1 MPRLSP
7 ELFARLQPMPIQVI
21 DQEKSQIGRAMD
33 SEQHPAFAN
42 GFYANY
48 GKRALDIWAATA
60 GLILLS
66 PVLAIAACCIKLT
79 SRGPVFY
86 RQIRIGQ
93 GARPFQILKFRSM
106 TMPTSTKDLKI
117 TVAGDSRVTPV
128 GKFFR
133 RYKVDE
139 LPQLWNVICG
149 DMSLVGPRPEVPV
162 YIEEYTPEQRS
173 VLSARPGITDPA
185 SLAYRHEEEILACQ
199 ADPEQFYRTKI
210 LPDKLARNR
219 AYLEKITLQND
230 IRIIV
235 KTISSS
241 FLFVEKHERDTLSR

>member
-1 MPRLSP
+1 LR
-7 ELFARLQPMPIQVI
+7 
-21 DQEKSQIGRAMD
+21 DSQ
-33 SEQHPAFAN
+33 QHPVFAN

-48 GKRALDIWAATA
+48 GKRALDILAATA
-60 GLILLS
+60 GMILLS
-66 PVLAIAACCIKLT
+66 PVFGLVACWIKLT
-79 SRGPVFY
+79 SRGPAFY
-86 RQIRIGQ
+86 RQIRIGKD
-93 GARPFQILKFRSM
+93 GVPFQILKFRSM
-106 TMPTSTKDLKI
+106 TMQASNRDLKI

-128 GKFFR
+128 GKFLR

-139 LPQLWNVICG
+139 LPQLWNVIRG

-162 YIEEYTPEQRS
+162 YEEDTPEQRI

-185 SLAYRHEEEILACQ
+185 SLAYRHEEEILAAQ
-199 ADPEQFYRTKI
+199 GDPEQFYRTKI

-230 IRIIV
+230 IRIIL

-241 FLFVEKHERDTLSR
+241 FLLAEKTGARRAL

>member
-1 MPRLSP
+1 MS
-7 ELFARLQPMPIQVI
+7 IQVI
-21 DQEKSQIGRAMD
+21 DQEKSHRGQARD
-33 SEQHPAFAN
+33 SEQNAGRAN
-42 GFYANY
+42 SFYVNY
-48 GKRALDIWAATA
+48 GKRVLDILAATT

-86 RQIRIGQ
+86 RQVRIGQ

-106 TMPTSTKDLKI
+106 TSQTLNGDLKI

-128 GKFFR
+128 GKFLR

-139 LPQLWNVICG
+139 LPQLWNVIRG
-149 DMSLVGPRPEVPV
+149 DMSLVGPRPEVPF
-162 YIEEYTPEQRS
+162 YIEEYTPEQRI
-173 VLSARPGITDPA
+173 VLSARPGITDLA
-185 SLAYRHEEEILACQ
+185 SLAYRHEEEILAAQ
-199 ADPEQFYRTKI
+199 DDPEQFYRTKI
-210 LPDKLARNR
+210 LPDKLARNG
-219 AYLEKITLQND
+219 AYLEEITLQND

-241 FLFVEKHERDTLSR
+241 FCL

>member
-1 MPRLSP
+1 MS
-7 ELFARLQPMPIQVI
+7 IQVI
-21 DQEKSQIGRAMD
+21 DKEKSQGGPPRD
-33 SEQHPAFAN
+33 YERRPSFAN

-48 GKRALDIWAATA
+48 GKRALDILAATA
-60 GLILLS
+60 GLTLLS
-66 PVLAIAACCIKLT
+66 PVFGLVACCIKVT
-79 SRGPVFY
+79 SHGPVLF
-86 RQIRIGQ
+86 RQVRIGQ

-106 TMPTSTKDLKI
+106 MMQSSNRDLKI
-117 TVAGDSRVTPV
+117 TVAGDSRVTPI
-128 GKFFR
+128 GRFLR

-139 LPQLWNVICG
+139 LPQLWNVIRG
-149 DMSLVGPRPEVPV
+149 DMTLVGPRPEVPV
-162 YIEEYTPEQRS
+162 YIEDYTPEQRM

-185 SLAYRHEEEILACQ
+185 SLAYRHEEENLAGQ

-210 LPDKLARNR
+210 LPDKLVLNR

-241 FLFVEKHERDTLSR
+241 FVLAEKQERDARSR

>member
-1 MPRLSP
+1 MS
-7 ELFARLQPMPIQVI
+7 IQVI
-21 DQEKSQIGRAMD
+21 DQEKSQRGQARDSGQNAGR
-33 SEQHPAFAN
+33 AN
-42 GFYANY
+42 GFYVNY
-48 GKRALDIWAATA
+48 GKRVFDILAATT

-66 PVLAIAACCIKLT
+66 PVLAITACCIKLT

-86 RQIRIGQ
+86 RQVRIGQ

-106 TMPTSTKDLKI
+106 TSQTSNGDLKI

-128 GKFFR
+128 GKFLR
-133 RYKVDE
+133 SYKVDE
-139 LPQLWNVICG
+139 LPQLWNVIRG

-162 YIEEYTPEQRS
+162 YVEEYTPEQRI

-185 SLAYRHEEEILACQ
+185 SLAYRHEEEILARQ
-199 ADPEQFYRTKI
+199 ADPEQFYRTTI

-235 KTISSS
+235 KTISSA
-241 FLFVEKHERDTLSR
+241 FCL